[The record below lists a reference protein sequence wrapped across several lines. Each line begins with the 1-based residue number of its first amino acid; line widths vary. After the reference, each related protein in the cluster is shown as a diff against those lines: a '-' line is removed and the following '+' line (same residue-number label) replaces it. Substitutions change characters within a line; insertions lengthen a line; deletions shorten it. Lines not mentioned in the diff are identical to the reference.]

1 MSLFLKWLGTSLLC
15 ALPFWVVIDV
25 ASPTDSSPGVSE
37 IAPLSRVEERLGAFA
52 SATKRLFTAQ
62 VSQNSIGD
70 SFLASDPAHL
80 AARDR
85 YLKTIF
91 SQQGSHHLYE
101 LTGGTRPAYYEIK
114 GLTLIGP
121 RAQPIDGAA
130 KLLGINAS
138 LVYRYRAEAHRKL
151 EKGTEASS
159 WTQGLPPG
167 LEGFTVVRQGW
178 DWNVQEGPVRDLRG

>member
-1 MSLFLKWLGTSLLC
+1 MSLFLKWLGASLLC

-25 ASPTDSSPGVSE
+25 ATPNRPEKESFAV
-37 IAPLSRVEERLGAFA
+37 PLSKMEERFGAFA

-70 SFLASDPAHL
+70 SFLASDPGHL

-85 YLKTIF
+85 YLKSVFTI
-91 SQQGSHHLYE
+91 QGRHHLYE
-101 LTGGTRPAYYEIK
+101 VTGGARPAYYEIK
-114 GLTLIGP
+114 DLTLIGP
-121 RAQPIDGAA
+121 RAQPIDDAA

-138 LVYRYRAEAHRKL
+138 LVYRYRAEAHRRL
-151 EKGTEASS
+151 EKGAEASS
-159 WTQGLPPG
+159 WIPGIPPG
-167 LEGFTVVRQGW
+167 LEGFTIVRQGW

>member
-1 MSLFLKWLGTSLLC
+1 MSLFVKWLGASLLC
-15 ALPFWVVIDV
+15 ALPFWIVIDV
-25 ASPTDSSPGVSE
+25 ATPKRLERES
-37 IAPLSRVEERLGAFA
+37 IAVPLSRVEERVGAFA

-62 VSQNSIGD
+62 VSQNPIGD

-85 YLKTIF
+85 YLKTVF
-91 SQQGSHHLYE
+91 TMQGRHHLYE
-101 LTGGTRPAYYEIK
+101 ISGGANSAYYEIK
-114 GLTLIGP
+114 GLALVGP
-121 RAQPIDGAA
+121 RARTIDKAA

-151 EKGTEASS
+151 EKGAEASP
-159 WTQGLPPG
+159 WIPGLPPG

-178 DWNVQEGPVRDLRG
+178 DWNVQEGPVRDQRG